1 MDYKARINAIRRR
14 AERISAPLRDL
25 CAAADLN
32 ISTFHRWQQEDANPR
47 LRSMSRALDA
57 MEAELQRREDRLVAE
72 ISGGRDGPPAATCA
86 NWFDGRCETCG
97 AADRGY
103 EVAATHPCRF
113 HRERREA
120 A

>member
-1 MDYKARINAIRRR
+1 MH
-14 AERISAPLRDL
+14 EL
-25 CAAADLN
+25 CAAGG
-32 ISTFHRWQQEDANPR
+32 ISPSTLHRWEQDDANPR

-57 MEAELQRREDRLVAE
+57 METELTRREDALVAE
-72 ISGGRDGPPAATCA
+72 ISGSAPAATCA

-97 AADRGY
+97 AASQGY